1 MQGLKVFSPSGASK
15 QALFLLQGRQETKLC
30 DHPSAPLVHCFT
42 VMQSSDQWF
51 HTVFAVS
58 EMSEH
63 FLPPPWER
71 STVGAE
77 RQKVLKGTLLQVLV
91 KPWVESTG
99 PELQVPIL
107 LNTENLFLSVPCAAR
122 GDPQKD
128 WVLGAK
134 HPPTSGS
141 QQPPVW
147 LSLKVAFHSAKH
159 HCMQCNDFH
168 TSY

>member
-1 MQGLKVFSPSGASK
+1 MQGLKLFPPSGAS
-15 QALFLLQGRQETKLC
+15 QQVLFLLQGMQETKLC
-30 DHPSAPLVHCFT
+30 DHPLDPLVHSLT

-71 STVGAE
+71 STVRAE
-77 RQKVLKGTLLQVLV
+77 KQKALKGTLLQVLV
-91 KPWVESTG
+91 KPWLGSTG

-107 LNTENLFLSVPCAAR
+107 LNTETLFLSVPCAAW
-122 GDPQKD
+122 GDPQED
-128 WVLGAK
+128 WALGAN

-141 QQPPVW
+141 QQPPGW
-147 LSLKVAFHSAKH
+147 LSVNRVAFHSA
-159 HCMQCNDFH
+159 
-168 TSY
+168 